1 MSPPKLSRR
10 QALRTGVTALGA
22 AAVAG
27 PAALGAQ
34 STVSLSAAAPPQLG
48 TPLTGRV
55 ALVTGAGRG
64 IGRAI
69 AVGLAAAGA
78 DVACLDIC
86 APIAGH
92 PYPMSGEADLR
103 ETVRLVEVQGR
114 RAHFVKA
121 DTRDYPAMKRAVVE
135 AERALGPLAIVAAN
149 AGIDR
154 ETSVVDAPDE
164 EAAWR
169 DITEVNILGTANT
182 LRAVLPGMAERGA
195 GSVFA
200 TASTFGR
207 SGAGANP
214 SYGMSKW
221 AIVGLVKS
229 TALQAAPKGVR
240 VNAIAPTGVKTGI
253 RGEWGAEELAAANEF
268 FRTQYHPMGVG
279 LLDPEDIAGA
289 AVFLASDASH
299 FVNGATIDVT
309 AGASAR
315 YTG

>member
-1 MSPPKLSRR
+1 MANQSPKLSRR
-10 QALRTGVTALGA
+10 AAIRTGVTALG
-22 AAVAG
+22 G
-27 PAALGAQ
+27 AALTG
-34 STVSLSAAAPPQLG
+34 SALAAPTAVPTLE
-48 TPLTGRV
+48 TPLAGGV

-69 AVGLAAAGA
+69 AHGLAEAGA

-92 PYPMSGEADLR
+92 PYPMSGEAELR
-103 ETVRLVEVQGR
+103 ETVRLVTDTGR
-114 RAHFVKA
+114 RAHFLKA
-121 DTRDYPAMKRAVVE
+121 DIRDYAALQRAVTE
-135 AERALGPLAIVAAN
+135 TEQTLGPITILVAN

-154 ETSVVDAPDE
+154 ETNIIDAPGD

-195 GSVFA
+195 GSVIA

-207 SGAGANP
+207 SGAGGNP

-253 RGEWGAEELAAANEF
+253 RGEWAPDALAAANEF
-268 FRTQYHPMGVG
+268 FKTQYHPMGVG
-279 LLDPEDIAGA
+279 LLAPEDIAGA

-299 FVNGATIDVT
+299 FVNGAVIDVT